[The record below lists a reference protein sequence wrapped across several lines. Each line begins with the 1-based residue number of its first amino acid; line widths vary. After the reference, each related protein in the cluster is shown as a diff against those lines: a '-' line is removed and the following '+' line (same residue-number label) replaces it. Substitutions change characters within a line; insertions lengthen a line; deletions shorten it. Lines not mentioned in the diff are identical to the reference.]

1 MSDTRRASCNTLRQS
16 ALAAVDWINDDDNKT
31 TVGLER
37 KSVDRR
43 LRRLIVETN
52 KLERSLDRPMCVGV
66 FGPSQAGKSYLVSVL
81 ARHGE
86 EPLGARFDGLAEPLD
101 FIHDINPGG
110 DRESTG
116 IVTRFSIRGI
126 KSPPGY
132 PVNLRL
138 LSETDVIKIIGN
150 CYFNDGDQKTV
161 AACLARGHRGC
172 IQGCAGEGRFEQ
184 AGRQSTERRRH
195 PGSAGV
201 FRADLRGNTKYRGI
215 AQLLGRSDRPCAAT
229 GSGRQGRAFFAS
241 VGRA

>member
-1 MSDTRRASCNTLRQS
+1 MPRGKSVDPPGWKNLPPRHRQNKWRGDGIYWLDSGRAGNCHRRYGNAVIHGRASCNTLRQS

-86 EPLGARFDGLAEPLD
+86 EPLGARFDCVGGTAR
-101 FIHDINPGG
+101 FHSHIQSVG

-116 IVTRFSIRGI
+116 RSLCFVIRGI
-126 KSPPGY
+126 SQPPGY
-132 PVNLRL
+132 PVH
-138 LSETDVIKIIGN
+138 S
-150 CYFNDGDQKTV
+150 
-161 AACLARGHRGC
+161 RGLC
-172 IQGCAGEGRFEQ
+172 
-184 AGRQSTERRRH
+184 
-195 PGSAGV
+195 
-201 FRADLRGNTKYRGI
+201 RGN
-215 AQLLGRSDRPCAAT
+215 QMS
-229 GSGRQGRAFFAS
+229 
-241 VGRA
+241 